1 MLPVGKVLANYEIYM
16 EAFFFV
22 ETFKFTESLD
32 SVCISK
38 NFVYRHSRIKIHG
51 DTFSYFDIV
60 ASVKD
65 T

>member
-1 MLPVGKVLANYEIYM
+1 M
-16 EAFFFV
+16 EAFFFVV